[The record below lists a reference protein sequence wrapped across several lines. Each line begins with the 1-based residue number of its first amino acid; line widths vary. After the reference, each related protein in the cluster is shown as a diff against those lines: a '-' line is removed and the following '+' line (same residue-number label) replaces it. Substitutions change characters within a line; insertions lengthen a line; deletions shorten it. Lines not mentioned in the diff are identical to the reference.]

1 MGARLTVRDL
11 SVTFRRERDSVFA
24 VTDVSFGIAP
34 GEIVGLV
41 GESGCGKSVTTKAIL
56 KLIDGP
62 NVTTGGEVLLDDEN
76 LLLYKEA
83 RMRQVRGKRISL
95 ISQNPLSSLNPV
107 LTIGDQVAEPLI
119 QHYKMSKKEALRN
132 ARSTLDSVGFP
143 KGDTYLKRYANE
155 FSGGMRQRIAIAMA
169 LVGEPDLIIADEPTT
184 ALDVTIQAQIL
195 NLLKDIVAR
204 TGTSL
209 LLITH
214 DLAVVAEMC
223 DKIGVMYAGQMVEWG
238 TKRQV
243 LTAPRHPYTEA
254 LLSAVPDKGG
264 GEGFVTIPGQPPKLN
279 AIPDHCHFADRC
291 RYAEA
296 SCRAGI
302 IGFESN
308 AEGRGVRC
316 LKPLRRSLS

>member
-1 MGARLTVRDL
+1 MGASLTVRDL
-11 SVTFRRERDSVFA
+11 SVTFHRERDQVFA

-56 KLIDGP
+56 RLIDGP
-62 NVTTGGEVLLDDEN
+62 KVSTGGQVLLDDEN
-76 LLLYKEA
+76 LLDYKESK
-83 RMRQVRGKRISL
+83 MRQVRGKRISL

-107 LTIGDQVAEPLI
+107 LTIGEQVAEPLI
-119 QHYKMSKKEALRN
+119 QHYRMSKKEAYKK
-132 ARSTLDSVGFP
+132 ARETLDKVGFP

-169 LVGEPDLIIADEPTT
+169 LVGQPDLIIADEPTT

-195 NLLKDIVAR
+195 NLLKDIVAG

-254 LLSAVPDKGG
+254 LLSAIPDGG
-264 GEGFVTIPGQPPKLN
+264 SGQGFVTIPGQPPKLS
-279 AIPDHCHFADRC
+279 AVPDHCHFADRC

-296 SCRAGI
+296 RCKAGRV
-302 IGFESN
+302 GFDTDS
-308 AEGRGVRC
+308 EGRGVRC
-316 LKPLRRSLS
+316 LKPLRPS